1 MSRIQIS
8 FTILFVSILMACGQK
23 KSADLIL
30 TNGHIYLAN
39 ESFDTASTIIVKDGK
54 ILAIGNDSLLNE
66 YQSKETVN
74 LNGAYVYPGFNDAHC
89 HFSGYAMD
97 KYKLA
102 LFGTGSWN
110 EVLARIVDY
119 NKTNKRVWIEGRGWD
134 QNDWKI
140 KEFPTKKDLDSL
152 FPNTPIY
159 LVRIDGHAALC
170 NQKALDIAAISINS
184 TVEGGEFLKQDG
196 ELTGILIDKAMDL
209 VKSKIPL
216 RTEDEIIDDLIQAQ
230 HDCFAL
236 GLTSVTDCG
245 VTKSVYQ
252 TIEKAYQKKALHIR
266 NSIMLASDQETK
278 NAYIGQTIPSTPYL
292 HVIGF
297 KLYAD
302 GALGS
307 RGASLINDY
316 HDRHGHRGL
325 DLLNRDSL
333 QAWANDIIKT
343 DYQLCT
349 HAIGDQ
355 ANRTVLQVY
364 ANVLKSKNDR
374 RWRIEHA
381 QVVAPSDRHFFGE
394 YSIIPSVQPTHA
406 TSDMY
411 WAEQRLGSSRIE
423 SAYAYQSLLQ
433 QNNYI
438 PLGTDFPVEEINP
451 LATFCAAVFR
461 QNKNQWPEEGFQ
473 KKEALTR
480 REALLGMTLWA
491 AKAAREEHYKG
502 SLEKGKVADMVIMN
516 CNLMTANLPEIYDAP
531 IVATYVNGKVVY
543 TAENKN
549 DRTNAGRK

>member
-531 IVATYVNGKVVY
+531 IGATYVNGKVVY

>member
-266 NSIMLASDQETK
+266 NSVMLASDQETK

>member
-1 MSRIQIS
+1 MTRIQIS
-8 FTILFVSILMACGQK
+8 FTILFISILMACGQK

-30 TNGHIYLAN
+30 TNAHVFVAN
-39 ESFDTASTIIVKDGK
+39 ESFDTATTIIVQDGK
-54 ILAIGNDSLLNE
+54 IIAIGNDTLLNQ
-66 YQSKETVN
+66 YQSKETLN

-102 LFGTGSWN
+102 LFGTTSWN
-110 EVLARIVDY
+110 DVLMRIMEY
-119 NKTNKRVWIEGRGWD
+119 NKTNKREWIEGRGWD
-134 QNDWKI
+134 QNDWSI
-140 KEFPTKKDLDSL
+140 KEFPNKKDLDSL

-170 NQKALDIAAISINS
+170 NQKALDLAGITTNS
-184 TVEGGEFLKQDG
+184 TVSGGEFLKQDG
-196 ELTGILIDKAMDL
+196 KLTGLLIDKAMDF
-209 VKSKIPL
+209 VKAKIPT
-216 RTEDEIIDDLIQAQ
+216 RTEEEIIDDLIQAQ
-230 HDCFAL
+230 QDCFAL

-252 TIEKAYQKKALHIR
+252 TIEKAYQKNALHIR
-266 NSIMLASDQETK
+266 NSIMLASDRETK
-278 NAYIGQTIPSTPYL
+278 NAYISQTIPSTPYL

-325 DLLNRDSL
+325 ALLNQDSL
-333 QAWANDIIKT
+333 QAWANEIIKT

-349 HAIGDQ
+349 HAIGDM

-364 ANVLKSKNDR
+364 ANTLKTKNDR

-381 QVVAPSDRHFFGE
+381 QVVDPSDRHFFGE

-411 WAEQRLGSSRIE
+411 WAEQRLGASRIE

-433 QNNYI
+433 EIKYM
-438 PLGTDFPVEEINP
+438 PLGTDFPVEDINP

-461 QNKNQWPEEGFQ
+461 QNKNQWPEQGFQ
-473 KKEALTR
+473 KKEALSR
-480 REALLGMTLWA
+480 KEALLGMTLWA

-502 SLEKGKVADMVIMN
+502 SLEKGKVADMVILH
-516 CNLMTANLPEIYDAP
+516 CNLMTAELPEIYKAP
-531 IVATYVNGKVVY
+531 IIATYVNGKAVY
-543 TAENKN
+543 RAENKN
-549 DRTNAGRK
+549 DRTNTGR

>member
-1 MSRIQIS
+1 LQYKIRTMNRIRMSVTLLMAS
-8 FTILFVSILMACGQK
+8 FLMACSQK

-30 TNGHIYLAN
+30 TNAHVFIAN
-39 ESFDTASTIIVKDGK
+39 ESFDTVNTIVIKDGN
-54 ILAIGNDSLLNE
+54 IEAVGNDSLLMQ
-66 YQSKETVN
+66 YDAKEIQN

-102 LFGTGSWN
+102 LFGTTSWD
-110 EVLARIVDY
+110 EALKRIIEY
-119 NKTNKRVWIEGRGWD
+119 NKTNKRAWIEGRGWD
-134 QNDWKI
+134 QNDWAT
-140 KEFPTKKDLDSL
+140 KEFPTKKELDSL

-170 NQKALDIAAISINS
+170 NQTALDKAGITLQSE
-184 TVEGGEFLKQDG
+184 VQGGEFLKQNG
-196 ELTGILIDKAMDL
+196 KLTGILIDRAMDL
-209 VKSKIPL
+209 VKAKIPS
-216 RTEDEIIDDLIQAQ
+216 RTEEEIISDLIQAQ
-230 HDCFAL
+230 SDCFEL

-245 VTKSVYQ
+245 VTKPVYQ
-252 TIEKAYQKKALHIR
+252 TIEKAYQKKALQIR
-266 NSIMLASDQETK
+266 NSIMLASDTETK
-278 NAYIGQTIPSTPYL
+278 NTYIHQQIPATPYL

-333 QAWANDIIKT
+333 QAWADDIIKT
-343 DYQLCT
+343 NYQLCT

-364 ANVLKSKNDR
+364 ANVLKGKNDR

-381 QVVAPSDRHFFGE
+381 QVVDPSNRHFFGD
-394 YSIIPSVQPTHA
+394 YAIIPSVQPTHA

-411 WAEQRLGSSRIE
+411 WAEKRLGASRLE

-461 QNKNQWPEEGFQ
+461 QNKNQWPEQGFQ

-516 CNLMTANLPEIYDAP
+516 CNLMMANLPEIYQAP
-531 IVATYVNGKVVY
+531 IMATYINGQAVY
-543 TAENKN
+543 KNK
-549 DRTNAGRK
+549 K

>member
-89 HFSGYAMD
+89 HFSGYAID

-110 EVLARIVDY
+110 EVLSRIVDY

>member
-39 ESFDTASTIIVKDGK
+39 KSFDTASTIIVKDGK

-110 EVLARIVDY
+110 EVLSRIVDY

-230 HDCFAL
+230 LDCFAL

-266 NSIMLASDQETK
+266 NSVMLASDQETK

>member
-230 HDCFAL
+230 LDCFAL